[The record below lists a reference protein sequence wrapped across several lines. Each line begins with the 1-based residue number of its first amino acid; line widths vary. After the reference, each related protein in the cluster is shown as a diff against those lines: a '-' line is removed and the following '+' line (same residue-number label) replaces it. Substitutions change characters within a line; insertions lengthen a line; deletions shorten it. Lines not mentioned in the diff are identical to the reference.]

1 MTAMTGK
8 GTEAAREPLAKLI
21 VDAVEAVADEDGVD
35 IDNIKIEKKMELLLK
50 NPT

>member
-21 VDAVEAVADEDGVD
+21 VDAVQKVV
-35 IDNIKIEKKMELLLK
+35 KMVQ
-50 NPT
+50 